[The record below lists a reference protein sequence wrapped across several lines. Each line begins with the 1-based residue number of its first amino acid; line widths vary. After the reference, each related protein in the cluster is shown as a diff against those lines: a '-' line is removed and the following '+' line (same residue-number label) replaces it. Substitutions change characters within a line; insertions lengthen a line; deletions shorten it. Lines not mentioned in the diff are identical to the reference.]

1 MESGD
6 FPETSSLSHHLF
18 QNVIMTDSDTI
29 KNYLNY
35 SNPYF
40 GDGEQAFSFL
50 NPEYIHNNLLGYCLI
65 TFVQK

>member
-1 MESGD
+1 M
-6 FPETSSLSHHLF
+6 SSPHLF

-40 GDGEQAFSFL
+40 GDGEQTFSFL
-50 NPEYIHNNLLGYCLI
+50 NPEYIHNNLLGYCVI
-65 TFVQK
+65 TYVQK